1 MEKDTLLTRL
11 ADLIRRHDDTLRFT
25 VLEIGAAPMGDV
37 EPFYRLLDL
46 FPGSQV
52 IAFEVDREVCEKLN
66 RESRP
71 EIRFFATALG
81 RTEETRTFYETEHP
95 MCSSLYEPNS
105 KLLSLYN
112 NLEVANVKS
121 VQTIDTVSLDHFAEE
136 NGIGAVDFIKIDV
149 QGAELDVFQ
158 GGRGVLGEVIAIVSE
173 VEFIPHYVD
182 QPLFGDVCAQLRQ
195 QDIMFHKFL
204 TRGTRSLAPIILN
217 NDSSVGTQDI
227 WADALFIADPLRIP
241 ALPAQKLLKLAMLAQ
256 IYDSPDLTF
265 YCFQHYDRLK
275 GSDLKQ
281 QFVTLFQG

>member
-1 MEKDTLLTRL
+1 M
-11 ADLIRRHDDTLRFT
+11 
-25 VLEIGAAPMGDV
+25 
-37 EPFYRLLDL
+37 
-46 FPGSQV
+46 
-52 IAFEVDREVCEKLN
+52 
-66 RESRP
+66 
-71 EIRFFATALG
+71 
-81 RTEETRTFYETEHP
+81 
-95 MCSSLYEPNS
+95 
-105 KLLSLYN
+105 
-112 NLEVANVKS
+112 
-121 VQTIDTVSLDHFAEE
+121 
-136 NGIGAVDFIKIDV
+136 
-149 QGAELDVFQ
+149 
-158 GGRGVLGEVIAIVSE
+158 LGEVVAIVSE

-217 NDSSVGTQDI
+217 NNACVGTQDI
-227 WADALFIADPLRIP
+227 WADALFISDPLRIP